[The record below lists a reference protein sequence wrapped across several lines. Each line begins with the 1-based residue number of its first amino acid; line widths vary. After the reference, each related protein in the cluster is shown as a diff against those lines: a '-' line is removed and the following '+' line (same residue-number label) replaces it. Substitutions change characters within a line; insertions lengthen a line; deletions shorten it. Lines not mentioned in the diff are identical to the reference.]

1 MSHTRKGSIYML
13 ALNNLRSIMHR
24 VAVTAGRSR
33 ADVDISGLEVLPIAE
48 KIHFLIKNID

>member
-1 MSHTRKGSIYML
+1 ML

-48 KIHFLIKNID
+48 KIHFLIKNND

>member
-1 MSHTRKGSIYML
+1 ML